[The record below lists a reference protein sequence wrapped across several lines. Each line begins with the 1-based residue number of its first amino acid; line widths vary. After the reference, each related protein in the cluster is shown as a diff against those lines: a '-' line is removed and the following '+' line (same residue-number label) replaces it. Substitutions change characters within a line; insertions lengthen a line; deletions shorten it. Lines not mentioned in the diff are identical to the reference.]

1 MVYNFDTNRNIAKTD
16 GIVLAKMKEGIAK
29 YHGIQAVRDME
40 AKSSDSFKK
49 VVKNPEDDGKISF
62 KEKIINFGKGII
74 KPIKTMFSSPKNIAI
89 TAVSALAAAG
99 IIAATGG
106 AAAPVM
112 VAAGLIG
119 GAVQIGKGIYRQIKA
134 KTDDEARNA
143 WQDIG
148 SGTFSVGVSALGAK
162 GALKAAK
169 VSNVKDMSFGSAIL
183 KCIKDLPSNLVK
195 SFKTA
200 SFKISSIFGKT
211 KPPVVLEIKALPP
224 HVESSEMKLL
234 PAPESTVKTPKIKSL
249 IDSFIKSKKNSKPNY
264 IPDSVKNTINS
275 KYKINPEVVEQ
286 TASAEIK
293 ALPPHIETAP
303 VNSPKTLNNRLLPLE
318 HDVIQLPE
326 HIESF
331 EFKPVKQETP
341 YGFDIIK
348 SFMKQKFSNPKVG
361 QSKPI
366 ALPPASES
374 IKPKIGLFQKFL
386 NFFNRYGLFL
396 KD

>member
-1 MVYNFDTNRNIAKTD
+1 MVYNFSANRNIGKTD
-16 GIVLAKMKEGIAK
+16 GVVLAKMKEGIARH
-29 YHGIQAVRDME
+29 HGIQAVRDME

-49 VVKNPEDDGKISF
+49 VVKNPDDDGKISF
-62 KEKIINFGKGII
+62 KEKMINFGKGII
-74 KPIKTMFSSPKNIAI
+74 KPIKTMFSSPKNVAI

-112 VAAGLIG
+112 VAAGLLG
-119 GAVQIGKGIYRQIKA
+119 GVFQIGKGIYRQIKA

-143 WQDIG
+143 WQDMG
-148 SGTFSVGVSALGAK
+148 SGTFAVGVSALGAK

-183 KCIKDLPSNLVK
+183 KCIKDLPSNIVN

-200 SFKISSIFGKT
+200 SLKISSIFGKT
-211 KPPVVLEIKALPP
+211 QPPVVPDIKALPP
-224 HVESSEMKLL
+224 HVENSEMKLL
-234 PAPESTVKTPKIKSL
+234 PAPENAAKTPKIKSL
-249 IDSFIKSKKNSKPNY
+249 IDSFIKSKENSKPSY
-264 IPDSVKNTINS
+264 VPDSVKNTINS

-293 ALPPHIETAP
+293 ALPPHIDTQP
-303 VNSPKTLNNRLLPLE
+303 VVPKTTSNNRILPLTR
-318 HDVIQLPE
+318 DVIHLPE
-326 HIESF
+326 NIESF
-331 EFKPVKQETP
+331 RYKPVKQETP

-348 SFMKQKFSNPKVG
+348 SFMKQKFSNHKVG
-361 QSKPI
+361 QSKQL
-366 ALPPASES
+366 ALPPAQES
-374 IKPKIGLFQKFL
+374 ITPKITTFQKII
-386 NFFNRYGLFL
+386 NFFNKYGLFL